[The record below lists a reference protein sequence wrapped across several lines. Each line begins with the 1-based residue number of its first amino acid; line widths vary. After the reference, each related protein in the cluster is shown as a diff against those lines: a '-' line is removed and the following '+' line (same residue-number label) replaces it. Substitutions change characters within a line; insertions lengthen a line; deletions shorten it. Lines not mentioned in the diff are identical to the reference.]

1 MIHPFHVTEA
11 PSLGAVG
18 GKARSLIEAT
28 AAGFNVPTGFVLDVE
43 FFRPWLDQVRS
54 DAAWRAFLDCAAD
67 DTRAACDAV
76 KAACAD
82 LALTDAQRSELD
94 QALGGLNAEHCFA
107 VRSSSPE
114 EDLEGTSF
122 AGGYE
127 TTLGVTRD
135 TLEEAL
141 QTSFTSVFDERIVAY
156 KRQHGMA
163 TDDPRIAVIVQEQ
176 IPSEVS
182 GVAFSLNPRNNCYD
196 EAVINANFGLGETVV
211 NGHVTP
217 DTYVVE
223 KVRGEILER
232 SVAAK
237 SHAAWLVNGGGTEER
252 DNAEPEAPSLTDE
265 QALAVAQ
272 LAADAEAHY
281 GAPMDIEWAIHDDTL
296 YLLQSRPI
304 TAYVPLPP
312 AMITAPGAQ
321 KNLYLD
327 LIVLTQGFGDSLSVL
342 GANLWGRMLVLLKGE
357 IMIDAG
363 VTGTLINMDGR
374 QYLNLSSM
382 LRSMGMPILSR
393 LIATYD
399 TPTRKIME
407 SVDFQADYRPKQLPE
422 ALKGARSNMVRMGL
436 KVLPSVVK
444 AFMNL
449 DKALKDYDD
458 LFERDLARC
467 RALAGEE
474 MPFDEMQEALLALF
488 GNQLSSMGAVGLP
501 AVARPRIAKLF
512 RDDPEAQDLL
522 VALEMD
528 LPGNPTAEMG
538 RRMFELASFEE
549 IQATPDGDAFEAKVR
564 ARSYSAEFMSAY
576 DAYMERF
583 GCRGIKEIDIAT
595 PRAYEN
601 LPAFFDQLRAI
612 DLGKDVIGA
621 AERRRVE
628 AHERLFE
635 LARARGK
642 EKQARKLANTIR
654 SAAGYREAP
663 KFFFI
668 HLVDLLHGR
677 ALTLADRMVA
687 AGRLDDPQ
695 QVFDLTPFQLG
706 EAERD
711 AGFDVRTAIER
722 NLSSRRPLDR
732 VRDWPR
738 VIDSRGKIPL
748 QPVSETEDGLVG
760 DPIAPGTVRG
770 RAKVLHAPY
779 EKPLE
784 EGEIL
789 VTRASDPGWTPIFVN
804 AAGVVLEVGG
814 PLQHGAVIARE
825 YGLPCVSGLDGVVDL
840 IEDGQMI
847 EVDGSAGV
855 VRILDE
861 PSAPVVEAA

>member
-1 MIHPFHVTEA
+1 MIHPFSAA
-11 PSLGAVG
+11 PVPALDLVG

-28 AAGFNVPTGFVLDVE
+28 AAGFNVPAGFVLDVD
-43 FFRPWLDQVRS
+43 FFRPWLDAVR
-54 DAAWRAFLDCAAD
+54 AGPAWQAFLDCADD
-67 DTRAACDAV
+67 DTRTACDAV
-76 KAACAD
+76 KASCAS
-82 LALTDAQRSELD
+82 LTLTDGQRTELES
-94 QALGGLNAEHCFA
+94 ALGALNAERCFA

-127 TTLGVTRD
+127 TTLGVAPN

-141 QTSFTSVFDERIVAY
+141 RTSFTSVFDERIVAY

-176 IPSEVS
+176 VPSDVA

-217 DTYVVE
+217 DTFVVE

-232 SVAAK
+232 AVAAK

-252 DNAEPEAPSLTDE
+252 DNAEPEAACLTDE

-281 GAPMDIEWAIHDDTL
+281 GAPMDIEWAIHEQAL

-312 AMITAPGAQ
+312 GMITEPGAR

-327 LIVLTQGFGDSLSVL
+327 MIVLTQGFGDSLSVL
-342 GANLWGRMLVLLKGE
+342 GAGLWGRMLVQMKAE
-357 IMIDAG
+357 IMVDAG
-363 VTGTLINMDGR
+363 AEGTVVNMDGR
-374 QYLNLSSM
+374 QYFNLSSM
-382 LRSMGMPILSR
+382 VRALGMSGVGS
-393 LIATYD
+393 LIKTYD
-399 TPTRKIME
+399 TPTRRIVD
-407 SVDFQADYRPKQLPE
+407 SVDFDAEYRPEKLPQ
-422 ALKGARSNMVRMGL
+422 ALKGARWKMLKSVVRL
-436 KVLPSVVK
+436 LPSVIRGLVK
-444 AFMNL
+444 VEESL
-449 DKALKDYDD
+449 RDYER
-458 LFERDLARC
+458 LFERDLASGRV
-467 RALAGEE
+467 LAGQE
-474 MPFDEMQEALLALF
+474 MPFDEMQEALLVLF
-488 GNQLSSMGAVGLP
+488 QNQLQSVGAIAAP
-501 AVARPRIAKLF
+501 YAARPRLARLF
-512 RDDPEAQDLL
+512 RDDAEAQDLL

-538 RRMFELASFEE
+538 RRMFELASFDELHGTE
-549 IQATPDGDAFEAKVR
+549 DGAAFEAKIR
-564 ARSYSAEFMSAY
+564 ARSYSAEFLSAY

-612 DLGKDVIGA
+612 DLGKGA
-621 AERRRVE
+621 MATAERRRVE

-635 LARARGK
+635 IAGARGK
-642 EKQARKLANTIR
+642 EKKVRKLANTIR

-668 HLVDLLHGR
+668 QVVDLLRRR
-677 ALTLADRMVA
+677 ALVLAERLVA
-687 AGRLDDPQ
+687 AGRMDDPQ
-695 QVFDLTPFQLG
+695 QVFELTPFQLG

-711 AGFDVRTAIER
+711 EGFDLRAAIER
-722 NLSSRRPLDR
+722 NLSTRRHLDR

-738 VIDSRGKIPL
+738 VIDSRGKIRRPPL
-748 QPVSETEDGLVG
+748 SETEDGLVG
-760 DPIAPGTVRG
+760 DAIAPGTVRG

-825 YGLPCVSGLDGVVDL
+825 YGLPCVSGLDGVVNL

-847 EVDGSAGV
+847 EVDGSNGV

-861 PSAPVVEAA
+861 AA

>member
-1 MIHPFHVTEA
+1 MIHPFSTTPTPA
-11 PSLGAVG
+11 LGQVG

-28 AAGFNVPTGFVLDVE
+28 AAGFNVPAGFALDVD
-43 FFRPWLDQVRS
+43 FFQPWLDEVRAGS
-54 DAAWRAFLDCAAD
+54 AWQAFLDSGDD
-67 DTRAACDAV
+67 DTRAACDDV
-76 KAACAD
+76 KAACAS
-82 LALTDAQRSELD
+82 LTLTDAR
-94 QALGGLNAEHCFA
+94 QAAVNEAMATLNAEHCFA

-114 EDLEGTSF
+114 EDLAGTSF

-127 TTLGVTRD
+127 TTLGVTPD

-141 QTSFTSVFDERIVAY
+141 RTSFTSVFDERIVAY

-176 IPSEVS
+176 VPSEVS
-182 GVAFSLNPRNNCYD
+182 GVAFSLNPQNNCYD

-232 SVAAK
+232 GIASK

-252 DNAEPEAPSLTDE
+252 DNVDPEAPSLTDE
-265 QALAVAQ
+265 QTLAVAE
-272 LAADAEAHY
+272 LAADAEEHY
-281 GAPMDIEWAIHDDTL
+281 GAPMDIEWAIHDSTL

-304 TAYVPLPP
+304 TAYVPLP
-312 AMITAPGAQ
+312 AGMITEPGAQ
-321 KNLYLD
+321 KRLYLD
-327 LIVLTQGFGDSLSVL
+327 VVVLTQGFGDSLSVL
-342 GANLWGRMLVLLKGE
+342 GADLWGRMLVLMKAE
-357 IMIDAG
+357 IMVDAG
-363 VTGTLINMDGR
+363 AEGTIVNMDGR
-374 QYLNLSSM
+374 QYINLSAM
-382 LRSMGMPILSR
+382 LRALGMSMMGSL
-393 LIATYD
+393 LKTYD
-399 TPTRKIME
+399 TPTRKILD
-407 SVDFQADYRPKQLPE
+407 SVDFKAEYRPKKLPE
-422 ALKGARSNMVRMGL
+422 ALEGARWKMAKTGFRLLPTVVRGF
-436 KVLPSVVK
+436 V
-444 AFMNL
+444 NL
-449 DKALKDYDD
+449 EKSLRDYDR
-458 LFERDLARC
+458 LFEGDLERC
-467 RALAGEE
+467 RALIGQET
-474 MPFDEMQEALLALF
+474 PFDEMQEALLALF
-488 GNQLSSMGAVGLP
+488 QNQLQSIGAIAAP
-501 AVARPRIAKLF
+501 MAARPRLARLF
-512 RDDPEAQDLL
+512 RDDAEARDLL

-538 RRMFELASFEE
+538 RRMFELASFDEL
-549 IQATPDGDAFEAKVR
+549 QATEDGDAFEAKIR
-564 ARSYSAEFMSAY
+564 ARSYSADFMTAY
-576 DAYMERF
+576 DLYMGRF

-595 PRAYEN
+595 PRSYEN

-612 DLGKDVIGA
+612 DLETGA
-621 AERRRVE
+621 IATAERRRIE

-635 LARARGK
+635 IARARGK
-642 EKQARKLANTIR
+642 EKQVRKLANTVR

-668 HLVDLLHGR
+668 HVVDLMRRR
-677 ALTLADRMVA
+677 ALTLAEHLVA
-687 AGRLDDPQ
+687 AGRMDDRQ

-711 AGFDVRTAIER
+711 AGFDVRAAIER
-722 NLSSRRPLDR
+722 NLSTRRHLDR
-732 VRDWPR
+732 VKDWPR
-738 VIDSRGKIPL
+738 VIDSRGRIPRVPL
-748 QPVSETEDGLVG
+748 SETEDGLVG
-760 DPIAPGTVRG
+760 DAIAPGTVRG

-825 YGLPCVSGLDGVVDL
+825 YGLPCVSGLDGITDL
-840 IEDGQMI
+840 VEDGQMI

-855 VRILDE
+855 VRILDD
-861 PSAPVVEAA
+861 AA

>member
-1 MIHPFHVTEA
+1 MIHPFSANGA
-11 PSLGAVG
+11 PSLGEVG

-28 AAGFNVPTGFVLDVE
+28 AAGFKVPAGFVLDVG
-43 FFRPWLDQVRS
+43 FFEPWLDAVRGS
-54 DAAWRAFLDCAAD
+54 PAWQAFLNRPDD
-67 DTRAACDAV
+67 DTRTACDAV
-76 KAACAD
+76 KATCAE
-82 LALTDAQRSELD
+82 LALTDAQRTELE
-94 QALGGLNAEHCFA
+94 QALGALNADHCFA

-127 TTLGVTRD
+127 TTLGVTPD
-135 TLEEAL
+135 TLEAAL
-141 QTSFTSVFDERIVAY
+141 RTSFTSVFDERIVAY

-176 IPSEVS
+176 VPSEVS

-232 SVAAK
+232 GVAAK

-252 DNAEPEAPSLTDE
+252 DNADPEAPSLTDE

-281 GAPMDIEWAIHDDTL
+281 GAPMDIEWAIHDNTL

-304 TAYVPLPP
+304 TAYVPLP
-312 AMITAPGAQ
+312 AGMITAPGTD
-321 KNLYLD
+321 KHLYLD
-327 LIVLTQGFGDSLSVL
+327 LVVLSQGFGDSLSVL
-342 GANLWGRMLVLLKGE
+342 GADLWGRMLVLMKAE
-357 IMIDAG
+357 IMVDAG
-363 VTGTLINMDGR
+363 AEGTIVNMDGR
-374 QYLNLSSM
+374 QYINLSSM
-382 LRSMGMPILSR
+382 LRALGQSMVSN
-393 LIATYD
+393 LIKTYD
-399 TPTRKIME
+399 APTRNILD
-407 SVDFQADYRPKQLPE
+407 SVDFDHEYRPSELPG
-422 ALKGARSNMVRMGL
+422 ALKGMRWKLLRNGL
-436 KVLPSVVK
+436 KLLPSVVRGLT
-444 AFMNL
+444 NL
-449 DKALKDYDD
+449 EKALRDYDRF
-458 LFERDLARC
+458 FEEDLARC
-467 RALAGEE
+467 RVLVGRKI
-474 MPFDEMQEALLALF
+474 PYDEMQEALLVLFQNQLQSLGAIAAPVLARSRLARLF
-488 GNQLSSMGAVGLP
+488 GDDAE
-501 AVARPRIAKLF
+501 AR
-512 RDDPEAQDLL
+512 DLL
-522 VALEMD
+522 VSLEMD

-549 IQATPDGDAFEAKVR
+549 LQDTEDGHAFAEKIG
-564 ARSYSAEFMSAY
+564 ARSYSDAFMTAY

-595 PRAYEN
+595 ARAYEN

-612 DLGKDVIGA
+612 DPRQRAIA
-621 AERRRVE
+621 TAEQRRVE

-635 LARARGK
+635 IARARGK
-642 EKQARKLANTIR
+642 EKQVRKLANTVR

-668 HLVDLLHGR
+668 QVVDLLRRR
-677 ALTLADRMVA
+677 ALILAEHLVA
-687 AGRLDDPQ
+687 AGRMDDAR

-711 AGFDVRTAIER
+711 AGFDLRAAIER
-722 NLSSRRPLDR
+722 NLSTRRHLDR
-732 VRDWPR
+732 VREWPR
-738 VIDSRGKIPL
+738 VIDSRGKIPRPPL
-748 QPVSETEDGLVG
+748 SETEDGLVG
-760 DPIAPGTVRG
+760 DAIAPGTVRG

-847 EVDGSAGV
+847 EVDGSNGV

-861 PSAPVVEAA
+861 AA

>member
-1 MIHPFHVTEA
+1 MIHPFSANDA
-11 PSLGAVG
+11 PSLGEVG

-28 AAGFNVPTGFVLDVE
+28 AAGFNVPAGFVLDID
-43 FFRPWLDQVRS
+43 FFQPWLDEVRAG
-54 DAAWRAFLDCAAD
+54 AAWHAFLESGAG
-67 DTRAACDAV
+67 DTRDACAAV
-76 KAACAD
+76 KAACAP
-82 LALTDAQRSELD
+82 LTLTGGQRAELD
-94 QALGGLNAEHCFA
+94 DALGTLNADHCLA

-127 TTLGVTRD
+127 TTLGVTPD
-135 TLEEAL
+135 TLEAAL
-141 QTSFTSVFDERIVAY
+141 RTSFTSVFDERIVAY

-176 IPSEVS
+176 VPSEVS

-232 SVAAK
+232 GVASK

-252 DNAEPEAPSLTDE
+252 DNADPEAPSLTDE
-265 QALAVAQ
+265 QALAVAR

-281 GAPMDIEWAIHDDTL
+281 GAPMDIEWAIHDNTL

-312 AMITAPGAQ
+312 GMITEPGAD
-321 KNLYLD
+321 KHLYLD
-327 LIVLTQGFGDSLSVL
+327 LVVLSQGFGDCLSVL
-342 GANLWGRMLVLLKGE
+342 GADLWGRMLVLMKAE
-357 IMIDAG
+357 IMVDAG
-363 VTGTLINMDGR
+363 AEGTIVNMDGR
-374 QYLNLSSM
+374 QYINLSSM
-382 LRSMGMPILSR
+382 LRALGKSMVSN
-393 LIATYD
+393 LIKTYD
-399 TPTRKIME
+399 APTRKILD
-407 SVDFQADYRPKQLPE
+407 SVDFDHEYRPSELPG
-422 ALKGARSNMVRMGL
+422 ALKGMRWKLLGNGL
-436 KVLPSVVK
+436 KLLPSVVRGLV
-444 AFMNL
+444 NL
-449 DKALKDYDD
+449 EKALRDYDRF
-458 LFERDLARC
+458 FEEDLARC
-467 RALAGEE
+467 RVLVGQEI
-474 MPFDEMQEALLALF
+474 PYDEMQEALLVLFQNQLQSLGAIAAPVLARSRLARLF
-488 GNQLSSMGAVGLP
+488 GDDAE
-501 AVARPRIAKLF
+501 AR
-512 RDDPEAQDLL
+512 DLL
-522 VALEMD
+522 VSLEMD

-549 IQATPDGDAFEAKVR
+549 LQDTENGHAFAEKIGARAYSDAF
-564 ARSYSAEFMSAY
+564 MTAY

-595 PRAYEN
+595 ARAYEN

-612 DLGKDVIGA
+612 DPRQRAIA
-621 AERRRVE
+621 TAERRRVE

-635 LARARGK
+635 IARARGK
-642 EKQARKLANTIR
+642 EKQVRKLANTVR

-668 HLVDLLHGR
+668 QVVNLLRRR
-677 ALTLADRMVA
+677 ALILAEHLVA
-687 AGRLDDPQ
+687 AGRMDDAHH
-695 QVFDLTPFQLG
+695 VFDLTPFQLG

-711 AGFDVRTAIER
+711 AGFDLRAAIER
-722 NLSSRRPLDR
+722 NLSTRRHLDR
-732 VRDWPR
+732 VREWPR
-738 VIDSRGKIPL
+738 VIDSRGKIPRPPL
-748 QPVSETEDGLVG
+748 SETEDGLVG
-760 DPIAPGTVRG
+760 DAIAPGTVRG

-847 EVDGSAGV
+847 EVDGSNGV

-861 PSAPVVEAA
+861 AA

>member
-1 MIHPFHVTEA
+1 MIHPFSANDA
-11 PSLGAVG
+11 PSLGEVG

-28 AAGFNVPTGFVLDVE
+28 AAGFKVPAGFVLDVD
-43 FFRPWLDQVRS
+43 FFQPWLDEVRAG
-54 DAAWRAFLDCAAD
+54 AAWHAFLESGAG
-67 DTRAACDAV
+67 DTRDACAAV
-76 KAACAD
+76 KAACAP
-82 LALTDAQRSELD
+82 LTLTGGQRAELD
-94 QALGGLNAEHCFA
+94 DALGTLNADHCLA

-127 TTLGVTRD
+127 TTLGVTPD

-141 QTSFTSVFDERIVAY
+141 RTSFTSVFDERIVAY

-163 TDDPRIAVIVQEQ
+163 TNDPRIAVIVQEQ
-176 IPSEVS
+176 VPSEVS

-232 SVAAK
+232 GIAAK

-252 DNAEPEAPSLTDE
+252 DNADPDAPSLTDE

-281 GAPMDIEWAIHDDTL
+281 GAPMDIEWAIHDQEL

-304 TAYVPLPP
+304 TAYVPLP
-312 AMITAPGAQ
+312 AGMITEPGAD
-321 KNLYLD
+321 KHLYLD
-327 LIVLTQGFGDSLSVL
+327 LVVLSQGFGDCLSVL
-342 GANLWGRMLVLLKGE
+342 GADLWGRMLVLMKAE
-357 IMIDAG
+357 IMVDAG
-363 VTGTLINMDGR
+363 AEGTIVNMDGR
-374 QYLNLSSM
+374 QYINLSSM
-382 LRSMGMPILSR
+382 LRALGKSMVSN
-393 LIATYD
+393 LIKTYD
-399 TPTRKIME
+399 APTRKILD
-407 SVDFQADYRPKQLPE
+407 SVDFDHEYRPSELPG
-422 ALKGARSNMVRMGL
+422 ALKGMRWKLLGNGL
-436 KVLPSVVK
+436 KLLPSVVRGLV
-444 AFMNL
+444 NL
-449 DKALKDYDD
+449 EKALRDYDRF
-458 LFERDLARC
+458 FEEDLARC
-467 RALAGEE
+467 RVLVGQEI
-474 MPFDEMQEALLALF
+474 PYDEMQEALLVLFQNQLQSLGAIAAPVLARSRLARLF
-488 GNQLSSMGAVGLP
+488 GDDAE
-501 AVARPRIAKLF
+501 AR
-512 RDDPEAQDLL
+512 DLL
-522 VALEMD
+522 VSLEMD

-549 IQATPDGDAFEAKVR
+549 LQDTEDGHAFAEKIGARAYSDAF
-564 ARSYSAEFMSAY
+564 MTAY

-595 PRAYEN
+595 TRAYEN

-612 DLGKDVIGA
+612 DPRQRAIA
-621 AERRRVE
+621 TAERRRVE

-635 LARARGK
+635 IARARGK
-642 EKQARKLANTIR
+642 EKQVRKLANTVR

-668 HLVDLLHGR
+668 QVVNLLRRR
-677 ALTLADRMVA
+677 ALILAEHLVA
-687 AGRLDDPQ
+687 AGRMDDAH

-711 AGFDVRTAIER
+711 AGFDLRAAIER
-722 NLSSRRPLDR
+722 NLSTRRHLDR
-732 VRDWPR
+732 VREWPR
-738 VIDSRGKIPL
+738 VIDSRGKIPRPPL
-748 QPVSETEDGLVG
+748 SETEDGLVG
-760 DPIAPGTVRG
+760 DAIAPGTVRG

-847 EVDGSAGV
+847 EVDGSNGV

-861 PSAPVVEAA
+861 AA

>member
-1 MIHPFHVTEA
+1 MIHPFSANDA
-11 PSLGAVG
+11 PSLGEVG

-28 AAGFNVPTGFVLDVE
+28 AAGFKVPAGFVLDVD
-43 FFRPWLDQVRS
+43 FFQPWLDEVRAG
-54 DAAWRAFLDCAAD
+54 AAWHAFLESGAG
-67 DTRAACDAV
+67 DTRDACAAV
-76 KAACAD
+76 KAACAS
-82 LALTDAQRSELD
+82 LTLTGGQRAELD
-94 QALGGLNAEHCFA
+94 DALGTLNADHCFA

-127 TTLGVTRD
+127 TTLGVTPD

-141 QTSFTSVFDERIVAY
+141 RTSFTSVFDERIVAY

-176 IPSEVS
+176 VPSEVS

-232 SVAAK
+232 GVASK

-252 DNAEPEAPSLTDE
+252 DNADPEAPSLTDE

-281 GAPMDIEWAIHDDTL
+281 GAPMDIEWAIHDNTL

-304 TAYVPLPP
+304 TTYVPLPP
-312 AMITAPGAQ
+312 GMITEPGAG
-321 KNLYLD
+321 KHLYLD
-327 LIVLTQGFGDSLSVL
+327 LVVLSQGFGDCLSVL
-342 GANLWGRMLVLLKGE
+342 GADLWGRMLVLMKAE
-357 IMIDAG
+357 IMVDAG
-363 VTGTLINMDGR
+363 AEGTIVNMDGR
-374 QYLNLSSM
+374 QYINLSSM
-382 LRSMGMPILSR
+382 LRALGKSMVSN
-393 LIATYD
+393 LIKTYD
-399 TPTRKIME
+399 APTRKILD
-407 SVDFQADYRPKQLPE
+407 SVDFDDEYRPSELPG
-422 ALKGARSNMVRMGL
+422 ALKGMRWKLLRNGL
-436 KVLPSVVK
+436 KLLPSVVRGLV
-444 AFMNL
+444 NL
-449 DKALKDYDD
+449 EKALRDYDRF
-458 LFERDLARC
+458 FEEDLARC
-467 RALAGEE
+467 RVLVGQEI
-474 MPFDEMQEALLALF
+474 PYDEMQEALLVLFQNQLQSLGAIAAPVLARTRLARLF
-488 GNQLSSMGAVGLP
+488 GDDAE
-501 AVARPRIAKLF
+501 AR
-512 RDDPEAQDLL
+512 DLL
-522 VALEMD
+522 VSLEMD

-549 IQATPDGDAFEAKVR
+549 LQDTEDGHAFAEKIGARAYSDAF
-564 ARSYSAEFMSAY
+564 MTAY

-595 PRAYEN
+595 ARAYEN

-612 DLGKDVIGA
+612 DPRQRAIA
-621 AERRRVE
+621 TAERRRVE

-635 LARARGK
+635 IARARGK
-642 EKQARKLANTIR
+642 EKQVRKLANTVR

-668 HLVDLLHGR
+668 QVVNLLRRR
-677 ALTLADRMVA
+677 ALILAEHLVA
-687 AGRLDDPQ
+687 AGRMDDAH

-711 AGFDVRTAIER
+711 AGFDLRAAIER
-722 NLSSRRPLDR
+722 NLSTRRHLDR
-732 VRDWPR
+732 VREWPR
-738 VIDSRGKIPL
+738 VIDSRGKIPRPPL
-748 QPVSETEDGLVG
+748 SETEDGLVG
-760 DPIAPGTVRG
+760 DAIAPGTVRG

-847 EVDGSAGV
+847 EVDGSNGV

-861 PSAPVVEAA
+861 AA

>member
-1 MIHPFHVTEA
+1 MFHPFSTTPTPA
-11 PSLGAVG
+11 LGQVG

-28 AAGFNVPTGFVLDVE
+28 AAGFNVPAGFALDVN
-43 FFRPWLDQVRS
+43 FFQPWLDEVQAGS
-54 DAAWRAFLDCAAD
+54 AWQAFLDSGDD
-67 DTRAACDAV
+67 DTRAACDGV
-76 KAACAD
+76 KAACTS
-82 LALTDAQRSELD
+82 LALTDEQQA
-94 QALGGLNAEHCFA
+94 ALGEALGTLNAEHCFA

-114 EDLEGTSF
+114 EDLAGTSF

-127 TTLGVTRD
+127 TTLGVTPD

-141 QTSFTSVFDERIVAY
+141 RTSFTSVFDERIVAY

-176 IPSEVS
+176 VPSEVS
-182 GVAFSLNPRNNCYD
+182 GVAFSLNPQNNCYD

-232 SVAAK
+232 GIASK

-252 DNAEPEAPSLTDE
+252 DNGDPQAASLTDE
-265 QALAVAQ
+265 QALAVAE
-272 LAADAEAHY
+272 LAADAEEHY
-281 GAPMDIEWAIHDDTL
+281 GAPMDIEWAIHDSTL

-304 TAYVPLPP
+304 TAYVPLP
-312 AMITAPGAQ
+312 AGMITEPGAQ
-321 KNLYLD
+321 KRLYLD
-327 LIVLTQGFGDSLSVL
+327 VVVLSQGFGDSLSVL
-342 GANLWGRMLVLLKGE
+342 GADLWGRMLVLMKAE
-357 IMIDAG
+357 IMVDAG
-363 VTGTLINMDGR
+363 AEGTIVNMDGR
-374 QYLNLSSM
+374 QYINLSAM
-382 LRSMGMPILSR
+382 LRALGMSMMGS
-393 LIATYD
+393 LIKTYD
-399 TPTRKIME
+399 TPTRKILD
-407 SVDFQADYRPKQLPE
+407 SVDFKAEYRPKKLPE
-422 ALKGARSNMVRMGL
+422 ALEGARWKMAKTGFRLLPTVVRGF
-436 KVLPSVVK
+436 V
-444 AFMNL
+444 NL
-449 DKALKDYDD
+449 EKSLRDYDR
-458 LFERDLARC
+458 LFEGDLERC
-467 RALAGEE
+467 RALIGQET
-474 MPFDEMQEALLALF
+474 PFDEMQEALLALF
-488 GNQLSSMGAVGLP
+488 QNQLQSIGAIAASMA
-501 AVARPRIAKLF
+501 ARPRLARLF
-512 RDDPEAQDLL
+512 RDDAEARDLL

-538 RRMFELASFEE
+538 RRMFELASFDEL
-549 IQATPDGDAFEAKVR
+549 QATEDGNAFEAKIR
-564 ARSYSAEFMSAY
+564 ARSYSADFMTAY
-576 DAYMERF
+576 DLYMDRF

-595 PRAYEN
+595 PRSYEN
-601 LPAFFDQLRAI
+601 LPAFFDQLHAI
-612 DLGKDVIGA
+612 DLGTGA
-621 AERRRVE
+621 IATAERRRIE

-635 LARARGK
+635 IARARGK
-642 EKQARKLANTIR
+642 EKQVRKLANTVR

-668 HLVDLLHGR
+668 HVVDLMRRR
-677 ALTLADRMVA
+677 ALTLAGRLVA
-687 AGRLDDPQ
+687 AGRMDDPQ
-695 QVFDLTPFQLG
+695 EVFDLSPFQLG

-711 AGFDVRTAIER
+711 AGFDVRAAIER
-722 NLSSRRPLDR
+722 NLSTRRHLDR

-738 VIDSRGKIPL
+738 VIDSRGRIPRVPL
-748 QPVSETEDGLVG
+748 SETEDGLVG
-760 DPIAPGTVRG
+760 DAIAPGTVRG

-825 YGLPCVSGLDGVVDL
+825 YGLPCVSGLDGITDL

-847 EVDGSAGV
+847 EVDGSNGV

-861 PSAPVVEAA
+861 AA

>member
-1 MIHPFHVTEA
+1 MIHPFSTTPPPA
-11 PSLGAVG
+11 LGQVG

-28 AAGFNVPTGFVLDVE
+28 AAGFNVPAGFVLDVD
-43 FFRPWLDQVRS
+43 FFQPWLEEVRAGS
-54 DAAWRAFLDCAAD
+54 AWQAFLDSGDD
-67 DTRAACDAV
+67 DTRAACDDV
-76 KAACAD
+76 KAACAS
-82 LALTDAQRSELD
+82 LTLTDAR
-94 QALGGLNAEHCFA
+94 QAAVNEAMATLNAEHCFA

-114 EDLEGTSF
+114 EDLAGTSF

-127 TTLGVTRD
+127 TTLGVTPD

-141 QTSFTSVFDERIVAY
+141 RTSFTSVFDERIVAY

-163 TDDPRIAVIVQEQ
+163 TDDPRIAVIVQKQ
-176 IPSEVS
+176 VPSEVS
-182 GVAFSLNPRNNCYD
+182 GVAFSLNPQNNCYD

-232 SVAAK
+232 GIASK

-252 DNAEPEAPSLTDE
+252 DNVDPEAPSLTDE
-265 QALAVAQ
+265 QTLAVAE
-272 LAADAEAHY
+272 LAADAEEHY
-281 GAPMDIEWAIHDDTL
+281 GAPMDIEWAIHDSTL

-304 TAYVPLPP
+304 TAYVPLP
-312 AMITAPGAQ
+312 AGMITEPGAQ
-321 KNLYLD
+321 KRLYLD
-327 LIVLTQGFGDSLSVL
+327 VVVLTQGFGDSLSVL
-342 GANLWGRMLVLLKGE
+342 GADLWGRMLVLMKAE
-357 IMIDAG
+357 IMVDAG
-363 VTGTLINMDGR
+363 AEGTIVNMDGR
-374 QYLNLSSM
+374 QYINLSAM
-382 LRSMGMPILSR
+382 LRALGMSMMGSL
-393 LIATYD
+393 LKTYD
-399 TPTRKIME
+399 TPTRKILD
-407 SVDFQADYRPKQLPE
+407 SVDFKAEYRPKKLPE
-422 ALKGARSNMVRMGL
+422 ALEGARWKMAKTGFRLLPTVVRGF
-436 KVLPSVVK
+436 V
-444 AFMNL
+444 NL
-449 DKALKDYDD
+449 EKSLRDYDR
-458 LFERDLARC
+458 LFEGDLERC
-467 RALAGEE
+467 RALIGQET
-474 MPFDEMQEALLALF
+474 PFDEMQEALLALF
-488 GNQLSSMGAVGLP
+488 QNQLQSIGAIAAP
-501 AVARPRIAKLF
+501 MAARSRLARLF
-512 RDDPEAQDLL
+512 RDDAEARDLL

-538 RRMFELASFEE
+538 RRMFELASFDEL
-549 IQATPDGDAFEAKVR
+549 QATEDGDAFEAKIR
-564 ARSYSAEFMSAY
+564 ARSYSADFMTAY
-576 DAYMERF
+576 DLYMGRF

-595 PRAYEN
+595 PRSYEN

-612 DLGKDVIGA
+612 DLETGA
-621 AERRRVE
+621 IATAERRRIE

-635 LARARGK
+635 IARARGK
-642 EKQARKLANTIR
+642 EKQVRKLANTVR

-668 HLVDLLHGR
+668 HVVDLMRRR
-677 ALTLADRMVA
+677 ALTLAEHLVA
-687 AGRLDDPQ
+687 AGRMDDRQ

-711 AGFDVRTAIER
+711 AGFDVRAAIER
-722 NLSSRRPLDR
+722 NLSTRRHLDR
-732 VRDWPR
+732 VKDWPR
-738 VIDSRGKIPL
+738 VIDSRGRIPRVPL
-748 QPVSETEDGLVG
+748 SETEDGLVG
-760 DPIAPGTVRG
+760 DAIAPGTVRG

-825 YGLPCVSGLDGVVDL
+825 YGLPCVSGLDGITDL

-855 VRILDE
+855 VRILDD
-861 PSAPVVEAA
+861 AA

>member
-1 MIHPFHVTEA
+1 MIHPFSANDV
-11 PSLGAVG
+11 PSLGEVG

-28 AAGFNVPTGFVLDVE
+28 VAGFNVPAGFVLDVD
-43 FFRPWLDQVRS
+43 FFQPWLDAVR
-54 DAAWRAFLDCAAD
+54 AGPAWQAFLDRPDA
-67 DTRAACDAV
+67 DTRTACDAV
-76 KAACAD
+76 KATCAE
-82 LALTDAQRSELD
+82 LALTDVQRTELD
-94 QALGGLNAEHCFA
+94 QALGALNAERCFA

-127 TTLGVTRD
+127 TTLGVSPD

-141 QTSFTSVFDERIVAY
+141 RTSFTSVFDERIVAY

-163 TDDPRIAVIVQEQ
+163 TDDPRIAVVVQEQ
-176 IPSEVS
+176 VPSEVS

-232 SVAAK
+232 GIAAK

-252 DNAEPEAPSLTDE
+252 DNADPEAPSLTDE

-272 LAADAEAHY
+272 IAADAEAHY
-281 GAPMDIEWAIHDDTL
+281 GAPMDIEWAIHDQEL

-312 AMITAPGAQ
+312 GMITAPGAD

-327 LIVLTQGFGDSLSVL
+327 LVVLSQGFGDCLSVL
-342 GANLWGRMLVLLKGE
+342 GADLWGRMLVLMKAE
-357 IMIDAG
+357 IMVDAG
-363 VTGTLINMDGR
+363 AEGTIVNMDGR
-374 QYLNLSSM
+374 QYINLSSM
-382 LRSMGMPILSR
+382 LRALGKSMVSN
-393 LIATYD
+393 LIKTYD
-399 TPTRKIME
+399 APTRKILD
-407 SVDFQADYRPKQLPE
+407 SVDFDDEYRPSELPG
-422 ALKGARSNMVRMGL
+422 ALKGMRWKLLRNGL
-436 KVLPSVVK
+436 KLLPSVVRGLV
-444 AFMNL
+444 NL
-449 DKALKDYDD
+449 EKALRDYDRF
-458 LFERDLARC
+458 FEEDLARC
-467 RALAGEE
+467 RVLVGQEI
-474 MPFDEMQEALLALF
+474 PYDEMQEALLVLFQNQLQSLGAIAAPVIARSRLARLF
-488 GNQLSSMGAVGLP
+488 GDDAE
-501 AVARPRIAKLF
+501 AR
-512 RDDPEAQDLL
+512 DLL
-522 VALEMD
+522 VSLEMD

-549 IQATPDGDAFEAKVR
+549 LQDTEDGHAFAEKIGAR
-564 ARSYSAEFMSAY
+564 AYSDEFTAAY

-595 PRAYEN
+595 ARAYEN
-601 LPAFFDQLRAI
+601 PPAFFDQLRAI
-612 DLGKDVIGA
+612 DPRQRAIA
-621 AERRRVE
+621 TAERRRVE

-635 LARARGK
+635 IARARGK
-642 EKQARKLANTIR
+642 EKQVRKLANTVR
-654 SAAGYREAP
+654 SAAGYREGP

-668 HLVDLLHGR
+668 QVVNLLRRR
-677 ALTLADRMVA
+677 ALILAERLVA
-687 AGRLDDPQ
+687 AGRMDDAH
-695 QVFDLTPFQLG
+695 QVFDLTPFQLA

-711 AGFDVRTAIER
+711 AGFDLRAAIER
-722 NLSSRRPLDR
+722 NLSTRRHFDR
-732 VRDWPR
+732 VREWPR
-738 VIDSRGKIPL
+738 VIDSRGKIPRPPL
-748 QPVSETEDGLVG
+748 SETEDGLVG
-760 DPIAPGTVRG
+760 DAIAPGTVRG

-847 EVDGSAGV
+847 EVDGSNGI

-861 PSAPVVEAA
+861 AA

>member
-1 MIHPFHVTEA
+1 M
-11 PSLGAVG
+11 
-18 GKARSLIEAT
+18 
-28 AAGFNVPTGFVLDVE
+28 
-43 FFRPWLDQVRS
+43 
-54 DAAWRAFLDCAAD
+54 
-67 DTRAACDAV
+67 
-76 KAACAD
+76 
-82 LALTDAQRSELD
+82 
-94 QALGGLNAEHCFA
+94 
-107 VRSSSPE
+107 
-114 EDLEGTSF
+114 
-122 AGGYE
+122 
-127 TTLGVTRD
+127 
-135 TLEEAL
+135 
-141 QTSFTSVFDERIVAY
+141 
-156 KRQHGMA
+156 
-163 TDDPRIAVIVQEQ
+163 QEQ

-182 GVAFSLNPRNNCYD
+182 GVAFSLNPQNNCYD

-281 GAPMDIEWAIHDDTL
+281 GAPMDIEWAIHDHTL

-304 TAYVPLPP
+304 TAYVPLP
-312 AMITAPGAQ
+312 AEMITEPGAQ
-321 KNLYLD
+321 KNPYLD
-327 LIVLTQGFGDSLSVL
+327 LIVLTQGFGDCLSVL
-342 GANLWGRMLVLLKGE
+342 GAKLWGRMLVLLKGE

-374 QYLNLSSM
+374 QYLNLSS
-382 LRSMGMPILSR
+382 LQRALGASMMDR

-399 TPTRKIME
+399 TPTRKILE
-407 SVDFQADYRPKQLPE
+407 SVDFEAEYRRKELPE
-422 ALKGARSNMVRMGL
+422 ALKGARWNLVKMGL

-444 AFMNL
+444 GFVNL
-449 DKALKDYDD
+449 EKALREYDD

-467 RALAGEE
+467 RALAREE

-488 GNQLSSMGAVGLP
+488 GNQLSSMGVVALP
-501 AVARPRIAKLF
+501 VAARPRVAKVF
-512 RDDPEAQDLL
+512 RDDPEAQELL

-549 IQATPDGDAFEAKVR
+549 LQATADGDAFEAKIR
-564 ARSYSAEFMSAY
+564 ARSYSAEFLSAY

-595 PRAYEN
+595 PRAYDN

-612 DLGKDVIGA
+612 DLGRDAIAA
-621 AERRRVE
+621 AERRRVD

-642 EKQARKLANTIR
+642 EKQVRKLAHTIR

-668 HLVDLLHGR
+668 QLVALLRGR
-677 ALTLADRMVA
+677 ALTLADRLVA
-687 AGRLDDPQ
+687 AGRMDDPQ
-695 QVFDLTPFQLG
+695 HVFDLTPFQLG

-711 AGFDVRTAIER
+711 AEFDVRAAIER
-722 NLSSRRPLDR
+722 NLSRRRHLDR

-738 VIDSRGKIPL
+738 VIDSRGKIPRPPL
-748 QPVSETEDGLVG
+748 SETEDGLVG
-760 DPIAPGTVRG
+760 DAIAPGTVRG

-784 EGEIL
+784 EGDIL

-825 YGLPCVSGLDGVVDL
+825 YGLPCVSGIDGVVEL

-861 PSAPVVEAA
+861 AA